1 MDQLASMFE
10 ITTMANEILRINASE
25 DVSHCP
31 LLIALAVTPDGNFYE
46 IWDKCVGPHSV
57 SNKKCGD

>member
-25 DVSHCP
+25 DVSDCP
-31 LLIALAVTPDGNFYE
+31 LLDIALSVTPDGNETFL
-46 IWDKCVGPHSV
+46 
-57 SNKKCGD
+57 